1 MKKLIALTFCLALL
15 GTAAQAQSSA
25 ETKRVV
31 SPKKPGEMST
41 VKKQPSP
48 QELKMAN
55 VGKAVDQKVTDAK
68 RKVTLRVYLANRS
81 GKIYSDSF
89 AQGEAVIMGTNETGK
104 LILLTNRALAD
115 DITLLD
121 TSSNADARYMGKIVT
136 DPKALLVGI
145 SVQGAGPSG
154 LLLKVTMPSGS
165 LGNFPMISERRAL
178 ELLELK

>member
-1 MKKLIALTFCLALL
+1 
-15 GTAAQAQSSA
+15 
-25 ETKRVV
+25 
-31 SPKKPGEMST
+31 
-41 VKKQPSP
+41 
-48 QELKMAN
+48 
-55 VGKAVDQKVTDAK
+55 
-68 RKVTLRVYLANRS
+68 
-81 GKIYSDSF
+81 
-89 AQGEAVIMGTNETGK
+89 MGTNETGK

-121 TSSNADARYMGKIVT
+121 TSSNADVRRYMGKIVT

-145 SVQGAGPSG
+145 SVRSAGPSG